1 MWSRPSQSSGTMGK
15 KSTIIK
21 FPGNR
26 LASSASRHEHGNE
39 SDDFEEWETDYEL
52 REKEDWP
59 GLVEYCKQRAERLPD
74 DPYAQYYLGNA
85 YVLNGEYDKALEFL
99 SEHHRRQP
107 WNPDYHGVILDALY
121 ALGKTED
128 DFDWV
133 QEPVILKMSTE
144 ILDACYEFLRSRRK
158 PRSVNE
164 LYTRFVMEGY
174 LLFIEEDL
182 LKALLEDGRFVV
194 EDADAVLFAQVRAIP
209 KRRTKRK

>member
-1 MWSRPSQSSGTMGK
+1 MGK

-85 YVLNGEYDKALEFL
+85 YVLNGEYDEALQFL

-174 LLFIEEDL
+174 LLFTEEDL

-194 EDADAVLFAQVRAIP
+194 EDADAGLFAEVRVSGKGR
-209 KRRTKRK
+209 KRRR

>member
-1 MWSRPSQSSGTMGK
+1 MGK

-74 DPYAQYYLGNA
+74 DPYAQFYLGEA
-85 YVLNGEYDKALEFL
+85 YILNGEYEKAIEFL
-99 SEHHRRQP
+99 SKHHKHHP
-107 WNPDYHGVILDALY
+107 DNPDYHHVILDALY

-174 LLFIEEDL
+174 LLFTEEDL
-182 LKALLEDGRFVV
+182 LNALLGDSRFVV
-194 EDADAVLFAQVRAIP
+194 ENADAGLFAEVRVSGKGR
-209 KRRTKRK
+209 KRRR

>member
-1 MWSRPSQSSGTMGK
+1 MNK

-21 FPGNR
+21 FPDNR
-26 LASSASRHEHGNE
+26 LKSTAPAHDPDDVG
-39 SDDFEEWETDYEL
+39 DDFEEWETDYEL

-74 DPYAQYYLGNA
+74 DPYAQYYLGEA
-85 YVLNGEYDKALEFL
+85 YVLNGEYDKAIEFL

-121 ALGKTED
+121 ALGKSED

-133 QEPVILKMSTE
+133 QKPVVLRLSRE
-144 ILDACYEFLRSRRK
+144 VLDACYEFLRSRRK

-164 LYTRFVMEGY
+164 IRLRFVMEGY
-174 LLFIEEDL
+174 VLFTEEDL